1 MQRLYNRW
9 SENNKAL
16 LLSQQGFFFVAEADK
31 ISNLKLIED
40 LFKILEFIEAAY
52 LFQDVYS

>member
-16 LLSQQGFFFVAEADK
+16 LLSQQGFFFVAEGVE
-31 ISNLKLIED
+31 ISNLRLLED
-40 LFKILEFIEAAY
+40 IYKILEFMASEIP
-52 LFQDVYS
+52 LKFQL